1 MREYVTFLL
10 NGEPQRVTGISPT
23 TTLLQWLRRTP
34 RLTGTKEGCAEGDC
48 GACTVV
54 VGELASGRVHHK
66 AINACIAFLPMLD
79 GKSIT
84 TVEGVAAPDGTLH
97 PCQQAMVDTHGSQCG
112 FCTPGF
118 VMSLYA
124 LHLNERSTPA
134 PEAIDTALAGNLCR
148 CTGYGPIVAAA
159 QRMFALPRPA
169 SEQDRLDRE
178 HRQLQSIRH
187 DDTICLASA
196 DRRMF
201 IPATKDDLAKLY
213 LAHAD
218 ATLIAGATDVGL
230 WVTKQDRPLTTTIH
244 VGRVA
249 SLSQIQR
256 AATPSRAIMI
266 GATATHTE
274 AMQAFAG
281 ESLALAE
288 LWRRFAGAQVR
299 NAGTVGGNI
308 ANGSPIGDLA
318 PAFIALGATVHLRQ
332 GDTRRTV
339 PLEDFFIAYGKQ
351 DRRPGEFVTAIEVPL
366 PANPDDLSIHK
377 ISKRFDDDIS
387 AVCGAFHIHI
397 DNGLIA
403 SARIAFGGM
412 AATPKRARAVEA
424 TLVAKPWTRA
434 TIDAALPAFA
444 ADFTPISD
452 ARASAAYRLQV
463 AHNLLVRTF
472 IERTSPSTATR
483 LAGAAAVVEA

>member
-1 MREYVTFLL
+1 
-10 NGEPQRVTGISPT
+10 
-23 TTLLQWLRRTP
+23 
-34 RLTGTKEGCAEGDC
+34 
-48 GACTVV
+48 
-54 VGELASGRVHHK
+54 
-66 AINACIAFLPMLD
+66 
-79 GKSIT
+79 
-84 TVEGVAAPDGTLH
+84 
-97 PCQQAMVDTHGSQCG
+97 
-112 FCTPGF
+112 
-118 VMSLYA
+118 
-124 LHLNERSTPA
+124 
-134 PEAIDTALAGNLCR
+134 
-148 CTGYGPIVAAA
+148 
-159 QRMFALPRPA
+159 
-169 SEQDRLDRE
+169 
-178 HRQLQSIRH
+178 
-187 DDTICLASA
+187 
-196 DRRMF
+196 MF

-274 AMQAFAG
+274 AMQAFAS

-377 ISKRFDDDIS
+377 VSKRFDDDIS

-403 SARIAFGGM
+403 STRIAFGGM
-412 AATPKRARAVEA
+412 AARPKRARAVEA